1 MCVDMLTNIENNI
14 KLNFFKYINRF
25 VNSTYKKVNN
35 ELVEKA
41 DKRKKTE
48 LRKQLNKE
56 IYEFKQELINNT
68 LLSNKKYHI

>member
-14 KLNFFKYINRF
+14 KLNFFKYVNRF

-41 DKRKKTE
+41 DKRKKT
-48 LRKQLNKE
+48 
-56 IYEFKQELINNT
+56 
-68 LLSNKKYHI
+68 